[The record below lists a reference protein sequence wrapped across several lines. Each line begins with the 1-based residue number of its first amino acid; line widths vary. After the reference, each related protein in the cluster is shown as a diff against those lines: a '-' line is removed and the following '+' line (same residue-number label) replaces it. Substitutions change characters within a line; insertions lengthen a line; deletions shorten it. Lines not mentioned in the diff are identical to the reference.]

1 MRFREGVLWCV
12 LLLVCADALGAGKTL
27 SGVVYE
33 DRDGDGRRGRSEPG
47 IPGVAM
53 SNGRDLVVADA
64 DGLRGYDRSPEAW
77 ISPHLW
83 RGTLPTD
90 LATGAH
96 RIEVR
101 AFDPWRSEIKAQ
113 SGYRLQDEEG

>member
-53 SNGRDLVVADA
+53 SNGRDLVGADA
-64 DGLRGYDRSPEAW
+64 
-77 ISPHLW
+77 
-83 RGTLPTD
+83 
-90 LATGAH
+90 
-96 RIEVR
+96 
-101 AFDPWRSEIKAQ
+101 
-113 SGYRLQDEEG
+113 EEKRRKKRKPKT